1 MKKPEILLRKKTPE
15 SSNIKSIV
23 YQPALK
29 VLQVSFKNGR
39 IYWYYNVP
47 REVYDNFASASSKG
61 QYFWSTVK
69 DKFTYK
75 RIKSI

>member
-1 MKKPEILLRKKTPE
+1 MKKPEILLRQKVSE
-15 SSNIKSIV
+15 SSNIKHIA
-23 YQPALK
+23 YQPFTK
-29 VLQVSFKNGR
+29 VMQVSFLNGR

-47 REVYDNFASASSKG
+47 REIYDNFIKAPSKG
-61 QYFWSTVK
+61 KYFWSSVK